1 MIENRTV
8 AVHKRTLVRFRICC
22 SCVYKGLLLKPHGSF
37 HDKRQQSGMKKTVI
51 FANYS
56 AKTSNIVQTQINRF
70 RQLKCCVLIPT
81 YNNASTVEKIVK
93 TALQHTPDVIV
104 VNDGS
109 TDGTDVILEA
119 VPQITLIGYTKNKGK
134 GHALKLGFQ
143 KAISL
148 GFRYAIT
155 IDSDGQH
162 NPDELPLFLDK
173 LAAQPERLIIG
184 QRHFKRIEHLPA
196 KNSFAN
202 HFSNFWFRLQTGI
215 DLADTQS
222 GYRLYPLSLF
232 ENRRYYSRKF
242 EFELEV
248 LVRATW
254 QGFPLETIPIV
265 AHYPPN
271 EERVTH
277 FRPVQDFLR
286 ISLMHTILTTLAI
299 VYFIPR
305 RYYRKFRHKK
315 MRDII
320 RNDIISN
327 QTPNGLIAASI
338 GFGVFMGIVPIWG
351 YQLVV
356 GLFLAHLFKLNKA
369 VFFLAA
375 NISIPPFIPFIL
387 YLSYVTGSFVLGEG
401 SWYVSFD
408 LDLASIPA
416 NLKQYLVGSVVLA
429 IMAGVFA
436 GLLAYVI
443 LPMIKSRKA

>member
-1 MIENRTV
+1 MQ
-8 AVHKRTLVRFRICC
+8 A
-22 SCVYKGLLLKPHGSF
+22 
-37 HDKRQQSGMKKTVI
+37 QM
-51 FANYS
+51 
-56 AKTSNIVQTQINRF
+56 NRF

-81 YNNASTVEKIVK
+81 YNNAKTVEKVVK

-109 TDGTDVILEA
+109 TDGTHVILEA
-119 VPQITLIGYTKNKGK
+119 IPGIELIQYPKNKGK

-143 KAISL
+143 KALSM
-148 GFRYAIT
+148 GFYYAIT

-173 LAAQPERLIIG
+173 LEAQPGCLIMG
-184 QRHFKRIEHLPA
+184 SRHFKQIEHLPA

-202 HFSNFWFRLQTGI
+202 NFSNFWFRLQTGI

-232 ENRRYYSRKF
+232 ENKRYYSRKF

-248 LVRATW
+248 LVRAAW
-254 QGFPLETIPIV
+254 QEVPVETVPIN

-277 FRPVQDFLR
+277 FRPLRDFTR
-286 ISLMHTILTTLAI
+286 ISILHTILTTLAI

-305 RYYRKFRHKK
+305 RYYRRFRHKK
-315 MRDII
+315 LRDII
-320 RNDIISN
+320 REDIVSSH
-327 QTPNGLIAASI
+327 TPNGLIAASI

-356 GLFLAHLFKLNKA
+356 GLLLAHLFKMNKA
-369 VFFLAA
+369 IFFLAA

-401 SWYVSFD
+401 SWQVSFD

-416 NLKQYLVGSVVLA
+416 NLKQYLIGSVVLA
-429 IMAGVFA
+429 IMAGSFF
-436 GLLAYVI
+436 GLLAYLI
-443 LPMIKSRKA
+443 LPIIKRRQV